1 MSNSTNLTLP
11 FLTLGQAQKHVT
23 VNENLLRL
31 DALVQLNVVSA
42 TTSAQP
48 GSPSDGAVYILPSGK
63 TGADWAA
70 MANNALAYY
79 RDGIW
84 EQIAPR
90 EGWLAFVKDTDQLL
104 YYTGAAWSLFPAAKI
119 LTVSASDKLLGRVS
133 SGAGAAEEVTF
144 TDQAQQLCDDASFG
158 AMRTTMGAAGLA
170 DANTFTENQAIA
182 KNQSADTKL
191 SLTNTQANA
200 SASAKFELVSNTG
213 TASLAQLSHESS
225 LPDFMVLSAP
235 AAFVLTSVGN
245 QILQRNGVNWMSVG
259 ANTADFGVP
268 LKLKSYTVATLPA
281 AATAGAGATAYVT
294 DCNTATFNAT
304 AAGGGANKI
313 SVTSDGANWKVS

>member
-31 DALVQLNVVSA
+31 DALVQLAVMSA

-48 GSPSDGAVYILPSGK
+48 GAPSDGQAYILPSGK

-70 MANNALAYY
+70 MANYALAYY

-90 EGWLAFVKDTDQLL
+90 EGWLAFVKDADQLFF
-104 YYTGAAWSLFPAAKI
+104 YTGAAWSLFPAAKI

-144 TDQAQQLCDDASFG
+144 TDQAQQLCDDVSFA

-170 DANTFTENQAIA
+170 DANNFAENQTIA
-182 KNQSADTKL
+182 KNQSAETKL
-191 SLTNTQANA
+191 AITNTQANA
-200 SASAKFELVSNTG
+200 SAAAKLELASNTG
-213 TASLAQLSHESS
+213 TASLAQFSHESS

-235 AAFVLTSVGN
+235 AGFVLTSVSN
-245 QILQRNGVNWMSVG
+245 QIFQRNGVNWVSAG
-259 ANTADFGVP
+259 ANTADLGVP

-281 AATAGAGATAYVT
+281 AATAAAGAKAYVT
-294 DCNTATFNAT
+294 DSNTAVFNAT
-304 AAGGGANKI
+304 VAGGGANKI
-313 SVTSDGANWKVS
+313 SVTSDGANWKVG